1 MANPGKSKSATSQVY
16 CEPYCIEQG
25 LTFEVHHVRYLPDDH
40 YSCLM
45 HFHEVHEFIIFEQV
59 DGIYLNMRGQSAIDD
74 DSVVFTPAMESHDFE
89 LTQGEK
95 SWYIVQFLPSI
106 FEQDELKTLV
116 TLFNNAQNFR
126 PKQMRANE
134 LSESGEPGEERQRLL
149 TIVKWLQQSYEQDPH
164 SAHSQALLRL
174 LILTV
179 AEFYQPVQQEEQS
192 TLPVRDGFARLAP
205 LMGLFK
211 NDENIELTLE
221 QAAEKCFLSPSY
233 FSRLFKR
240 VFRCN
245 YSEYVVRHKL
255 AIAARQLS
263 QSERSITQISYD
275 LGFANP
281 SHFIAQFKK
290 TYQATPLQFRKKLL
304 THISDT
310 NPDW

>member
-1 MANPGKSKSATSQVY
+1 MANSGKTKSATRQVY

-59 DGIYLNMRGQSAIDD
+59 DGFYLNMRGQSAIADN
-74 DSVVFTPAMESHDFE
+74 SVVFTPAMESHDFE
-89 LTQGEK
+89 LSTGEK
-95 SWYIVQFLPSI
+95 SWYIVQFLPSL
-106 FEQDELKTLV
+106 FNHGELKTLA
-116 TLFNNAQNFR
+116 TLFNNAQNLH
-126 PKQMRANE
+126 PKETQTNH
-134 LSESGEPGEERQRLL
+134 GKDVHQRLL
-149 TIVKWLQQSYEQDPH
+149 TLVKWLQQSYKQDPH
-164 SAHSQALLRL
+164 SAHSQALIRL

-179 AEFYQPVQQEEQS
+179 AEFYQPLQQQEQ
-192 TLPVRDGFARLAP
+192 TALPVRDGFARLAP

-290 TYQATPLQFRKKLL
+290 TYQETPLQFRKKLL
-304 THISDT
+304 THISDGQW
-310 NPDW
+310 N